1 MWRLCSNACRQPS
14 KQRRAHV
21 HNACHANICIRH
33 YEGMH
38 DRTPANIEN
47 HIPAIAMGHH
57 ICTRA
62 LQPQP
67 QPAPGARSSQ
77 PQPWRPAPE
86 SASHSQAPGARRPE
100 IPRHQPTY
108 VQSKVRTPPRR
119 RCLGKNKKYQWVSSL
134 FQIWPGTPKEFLK
147 DLQYPGLPDA
157 DLAWHPAPRLPYPGQ
172 ISPLCYS

>member
-1 MWRLCSNACRQPS
+1 MHAGSHAS
-14 KQRRAHV
+14 KEEHTC
-21 HNACHANICIRH
+21 NDACHANIGIRH

-108 VQSKVRTPPRR
+108 VQSKNKNPTTQALFGEYIYPTNLKRLHQHTATLITKIIWLGTWTPSST
-119 RCLGKNKKYQWVSSL
+119 QSSL
-134 FQIWPGTPKEFLK
+134 GLFL
-147 DLQYPGLPDA
+147 QVLPQVRA
-157 DLAWHPAPRLPYPGQ
+157 FFENRW
-172 ISPLCYS
+172 